1 MYKAPGREY
10 GMPSYACGVGP
21 SSNPGSTSW
30 AVAVLVALI
39 GPFMAILDSSIVN
52 VAIPTI
58 MRVFNTNTS
67 TVEWVVTIYMLALGV
82 VVPLSGWMG
91 DRFGL
96 KQLYIFSLG
105 IFTAGSFLCA
115 FSWNIDSLIAARV
128 VQAVGGGMI
137 MPTTMAMISRMVPR
151 ERFGSAMG
159 IFGIALMVGPAIGPT
174 LGGYLVEYVDWRWIF
189 TINLPVGVLGVLLAF
204 LALPDFPGHEA
215 GRLDVGGAVTSGL
228 GLFCLLLAL
237 SKGNDWGWNSER
249 IVFLFYISAICLI
262 LFVYLELTCKEP
274 LLDLLVFRYATFT
287 LANIMVIVTT
297 ISLFTGVFYVPLFLQ
312 NIRGLGAMETGLL
325 MMPAAL
331 ISGLMMPITGRL
343 YDRVGPKPMCL
354 AGLLIL
360 AYTTYLFHRLDIST
374 PFRTIQEWLVLRSV
388 GMSLAMMP
396 AQTAALAVIPN
407 KLVGRAS
414 AMTNIINRVSG
425 SFGIAVFTTI
435 LTHRQALHTARL
447 AGEITAANP
456 AVDYFFRQVEVYLG
470 GGLAASSQARTLG
483 LAYLQGIVAQAS
495 FVRALDDIFVLMA
508 ALALTGLLP
517 SLFLEKGSGGAR
529 PGLGAE

>member
-1 MYKAPGREY
+1 MT
-10 GMPSYACGVGP
+10 SQ
-21 SSNPGSTSW
+21 SSSHASGSW
-30 AVAVLVALI
+30 AIAVLVALI

-91 DRFGL
+91 DRLGL
-96 KQLYIFSLG
+96 KRLYILSLAV
-105 IFTAGSFLCA
+105 FTAGSLLCA

-137 MPTTMAMISRMVPR
+137 MPTTMSMITRMVPR

-189 TINLPVGVLGVLLAF
+189 TINLPVGVLGILLGF
-204 LALPDFPGHEA
+204 LALPDFPGGEA
-215 GRLDVGGAVTSGL
+215 GRLDVAGAVTSGI

-237 SKGNDWGWNSER
+237 SKGNDWGWGSEAV
-249 IVFLFYISAICLI
+249 VFLFYISVVCLG
-262 LFVYLELTCKEP
+262 LFVYLELTCDQP
-274 LLDLLVFRYATFT
+274 LLDLRVFRYPTFT
-287 LANIMVIVTT
+287 LANIMVIITT

-312 NIRGLGAMETGLL
+312 NIRNLGAMETGLL

-331 ISGLMMPITGRL
+331 VSGFMMPVTGRL
-343 YDRVGPKPMCL
+343 YDRIGPKLMCL
-354 AGLLIL
+354 LGLLIL
-360 AYTTYLFHRLDIST
+360 AYTTYLFHRLDVNT
-374 PFRTIQEWLVLRSV
+374 PFRTIQFWLILRSL

-396 AQTAALAVIPN
+396 AQTAALAVVPLN
-407 KLVGRAS
+407 LVGRAS
-414 AMTNIINRVSG
+414 AITNIINRVSG

-435 LTHRQALHTARL
+435 LTNRQALHGARL
-447 AGEITAANP
+447 AGQITAANP
-456 AVDYFFRQVEVYLG
+456 AVDLFFRQAEVYLG
-470 GGLAASSQARTLG
+470 GGLVTGSQVKTLA
-483 LAYLQGIVAQAS
+483 LAYLQGIVTQTS

-508 ALALTGLLP
+508 LLVLVGLLP
-517 SLFLEKGSGGAR
+517 SLFLEKGSGRSR
-529 PGLGAE
+529 PGISTE

>member
-1 MYKAPGREY
+1 MTPHAHEY
-10 GMPSYACGVGP
+10 
-21 SSNPGSTSW
+21 SSRSW

-91 DRFGL
+91 DRLGL
-96 KQLYIFSLG
+96 KRLYILSLAV
-105 IFTAGSFLCA
+105 FTVGSFLCA

-128 VQAVGGGMI
+128 IQAVGGGMI

-189 TINLPVGVLGVLLAF
+189 TINLPVGALGILLAF
-204 LALPDFPGHEA
+204 LALPEFPGGEA
-215 GRLDVGGAVTSGL
+215 GRLDIGGAVTSGV

-237 SKGNDWGWNSER
+237 SKGNDWGWSSES
-249 IVFLFYISAICLI
+249 IVFLFYISAVSLG
-262 LFVYLELTCKEP
+262 LFVYLELTCDQP
-274 LLDLLVFRYATFT
+274 LLDLRVFRYTTFT

-297 ISLFTGVFYVPLFLQ
+297 ISLFAGVFYVPLFLQ
-312 NIRGLGAMETGLL
+312 NIRRLGAMETGLL

-331 ISGLMMPITGRL
+331 ASGLMMPVTGRL

-354 AGLLIL
+354 TGLLIL
-360 AYTTYLFHRLDIST
+360 AYTTYLFHQLDVST
-374 PFRTIQEWLVLRSV
+374 PFRTIQLWLVLRSA

-396 AQTAALAVIPN
+396 AQTAALAVIPTV
-407 KLVGRAS
+407 LVGRAS
-414 AMTNIINRVSG
+414 AITNIINRVSG

-435 LTHRQALHTARL
+435 LTNRQALHSGRL

-456 AVDYFFRQVEVYLG
+456 AVDHFLRQVEAYLG
-470 GGLAASSQARTLG
+470 GGLAAGSQAKTVG
-483 LAYLQGIVAQAS
+483 LTYLQGMVAQTS
-495 FVRALDDIFVLMA
+495 FVQALDDIFVLMA
-508 ALALTGLLP
+508 ALALVGLVP
-517 SLFLEKGSGGAR
+517 SLFLEKGGGSAR
-529 PGLGAE
+529 PGMGME